1 MNSAQIAL
9 HRAIIR
15 QLQAVLGCCKGMLHA
30 WESYL
35 EAQEQRPEI
44 QQRPPQ
50 RELTR
55 NSMRQQNWPQ

>member
-1 MNSAQIAL
+1 MNPAQIAL

-35 EAQEQRPEI
+35 EAQEQRPL
-44 QQRPPQ
+44 Q

-55 NSMRQQNWPQ
+55 NSPRQQNWPQ